1 MVEYLEANS
10 LLNDKQHGF
19 RANRSCLTQMHGH
32 FDDIYEGFTRFFIF
46 YLKIQLIIIYINQA
60 LHFSHAKLQ

>member
-1 MVEYLEANS
+1 MRWKMYIIDEFYQNLVTLNLVNANILFLCYL
-10 LLNDKQHGF
+10 F
-19 RANRSCLTQMHGH
+19 
-32 FDDIYEGFTRFFIF
+32 YF

>member
-1 MVEYLEANS
+1 MIFPESILMVVEQFICFNVLS
-10 LLNDKQHGF
+10 KL
-19 RANRSCLTQMHGH
+19 
-32 FDDIYEGFTRFFIF
+32 FFLF